1 MHTACRLVP
10 LYFSCRLERALV
22 VSCRLELG
30 LSVACRI
37 QRALGVAFRRIQRL
51 GPVVSHIG
59 IEDILVTSAS
69 ALGLFI
75 ARKSRLP
82 PPLYLSVL
90 CGVSRGRLSKRQA
103 QPRAH
108 HTI

>member
-10 LYFSCRLERALV
+10 VLYVSCRLERALV

-59 IEDILVTSAS
+59 IEDIRVTSAS

-82 PPLYLSVL
+82 PHSTSL
-90 CGVSRGRLSKRQA
+90 CCA
-103 QPRAH
+103 E
-108 HTI
+108 

>member
-10 LYFSCRLERALV
+10 VLYVSCRLERALV

-51 GPVVSHIG
+51 GPVTHFG
-59 IEDILVTSAS
+59 IEDIRVTSAS

-82 PPLYLSVL
+82 PNSTSL
-90 CGVSRGRLSKRQA
+90 CCA
-103 QPRAH
+103 E
-108 HTI
+108 